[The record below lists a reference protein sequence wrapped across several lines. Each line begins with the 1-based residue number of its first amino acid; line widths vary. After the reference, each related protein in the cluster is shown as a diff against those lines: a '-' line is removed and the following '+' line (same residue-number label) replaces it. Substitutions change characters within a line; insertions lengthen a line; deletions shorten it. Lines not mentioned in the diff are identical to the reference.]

1 MIEIKIIDHDNIR
14 AFGLKNLIEKYFNL
28 PATLLC
34 DISPDSDDTSDTP
47 STIYLLTPDK
57 LLSHL
62 DFFITKRQRTI
73 IISVQNSSDSPNRID
88 PTDELSQSIETL
100 NKLISSIQQPIAN
113 KSSQNLSSRE
123 IEVLKL
129 VAMGY
134 INKEIADKLSIS
146 INTVL
151 THRKNIT
158 SKLGIRSVSGLSVY
172 AIMNGLISDKNVK

>member
-47 STIYLLTPDK
+47 NTIYLLTPDK

-73 IISVQNSSDSPNRID
+73 IISAQNLSDSPNRID

>member
-28 PATLLC
+28 QATLLC
-34 DISPDSDDTSDTP
+34 DIPQASEFSDTP
-47 STIYLLTPDK
+47 NTIYLLTPDK

-62 DFFITKRQRTI
+62 DFFITKRQRTV
-73 IISVQNSSDSPNRID
+73 IISTQNS
-88 PTDELSQSIETL
+88 PTTSNQINPTEELSQSIETL
-100 NKLISSIQQPIAN
+100 NKLISSIQQPITS
-113 KSSQNLSSRE
+113 KSSQNLSLRE